1 MKPNAPDYY
10 TREELEALQ
19 LRRLKETVTRAYHL
33 VPFYRQKFEE
43 AGVKPEDIRSLED
56 LRRLPFTVKQDLRDH
71 YPFGLL
77 AVPLDQVVRIHSSSG
92 TTGKPTVVAYT
103 EHDMQVWTEV
113 MMRTLLM
120 ARVGPGDVVHNAYGY
135 GLFTGGLGFHY
146 GAEALGAAVVPS
158 SVGFTK
164 RQLMLLRD
172 FGATVICC
180 TPSYAL
186 HLAEVAQEEGLD
198 PRKDFRLR
206 AGFFGAEPA
215 SAGLRQAV
223 SEAWGLKYFEAY
235 GLSEIIGPGVAA
247 SCEYE
252 ELHIFEDHFLPEIIH
267 PETGEVLP
275 EGEEGELVF
284 TTLTKQ
290 ALPLIRYRTR
300 DISRLY
306 REPCRCGRTILRM
319 GRVVGRTDDMLIV
332 SGVNVFPSQVEHVLT
347 KVEGLT
353 PNYVIVVDKKGV
365 LDVLEVWVEVDE
377 RIFTGDLGSLE
388 NLKHKLEEE
397 LANHLFLR
405 ARVKLVEPKT
415 LERSMGKA
423 KRVIDRRELEEK
435 VGR

>member
-1 MKPNAPDYY
+1 MDWHRKDFLS
-10 TREELEALQ
+10 REDIESLQ
-19 LRRLKETVTRAYHL
+19 LKRLKEVVERVYHL
-33 VPFYRQKFEE
+33 VPFYRKKFDEI
-43 AGVKPEDIRSLED
+43 GIKPHHIKSLSD
-56 LRRLPFTVKQDLRDH
+56 LKNLPFTTKQDLREH
-71 YPFGLL
+71 YPFGLF
-77 AVPLDQVVRIHSSSG
+77 AVPLSQVVRIHSSSG
-92 TTGKPTVVAYT
+92 TTGKPTVVGYT
-103 EHDMQVWTEV
+103 THDMEVWTEV
-113 MMRTLLM
+113 MCRTLAM
-120 ARVGPGDVVHNAYGY
+120 ANVGPGDVVHNAYGY

-164 RQLMLLRD
+164 RQLMLMRD
-172 FGATVICC
+172 FGATILCC

-186 HLAEVAQEEGLD
+186 HLAEVAQEEGYD
-198 PRKDFRLR
+198 PKKDFKIR

-215 SAGLRQAV
+215 SKGLRKAV
-223 SEAWGLKYFEAY
+223 ADAWGLQYFEAY

-247 SCEYE
+247 SCTED
-252 ELHIFEDHFLPEIIH
+252 ELHIFEDHFLPEIID

-300 DISRLY
+300 DIAALY
-306 REPCRCGRTILRM
+306 KAPCKCGRTVIRM
-319 GRVVGRTDDMLIV
+319 GRVVGRSDDMLIV

-347 KVEGLT
+347 QVEGLT
-353 PNYVIVVDKKGV
+353 PNYIIVVDKRGV

-377 RIFTGDLGSLE
+377 RVFTGDMGALE
-388 NLKHKLEEE
+388 NLRRKLEEE
-397 LANHLFLR
+397 LANALFLR

-423 KRVIDRRELEEK
+423 KRVVDRRELNIE
-435 VGR
+435 